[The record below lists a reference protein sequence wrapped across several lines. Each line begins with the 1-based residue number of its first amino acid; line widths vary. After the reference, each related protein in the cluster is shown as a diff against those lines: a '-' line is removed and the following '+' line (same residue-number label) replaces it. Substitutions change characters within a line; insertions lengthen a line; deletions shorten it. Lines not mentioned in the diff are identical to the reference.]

1 MVKSLAAPLCGCRKH
16 LPRVG
21 RGDQVS
27 DAADP
32 NVPDKGAFLPGSAA
46 YGKQPTKVPQ
56 VLDVDGDGEV
66 TVEALNGQ
74 WQNPQGIGAAE
85 LLDVLRIRQQWSGL
99 TDDA

>member
-1 MVKSLAAPLCGCRKH
+1 M
-16 LPRVG
+16 
-21 RGDQVS
+21 S

-99 TDDA
+99 TDDASLVADARDYLGLDEQIEEGIL